1 MDALTPDK
9 HRRRTSSLMSESS
22 ITRRS
27 SRPRTRGEG
36 ASTLDNGKISEEG
49 SGSSASWQ
57 PDRAADD
64 AFSDED
70 LHDDEETGL
79 TGKDKRRKRLKKK
92 RHTRLDQR
100 IVRERDAGLTA
111 EEKREADQHVFR
123 RSVINVVL
131 IGLWYLFS
139 LSISL
144 VSRAT
149 VGVDS
154 DEEQKTGRNANR
166 HICST
171 TSGCFQGT
179 GSTSPFLYSRHRYT
193 CWYSSACRQ

>member
-1 MDALTPDK
+1 
-9 HRRRTSSLMSESS
+9 MSESS
-22 ITRRS
+22 VTRRS

-36 ASTLDNGKISEEG
+36 GSTLSSGKISEEG
-49 SGSSASWQ
+49 SGSNAAWK
-57 PDRAADD
+57 PDCAADD
-64 AFSDED
+64 SFSDED

-79 TGKDKRRKRLKKK
+79 TGKDKRRKRMKKK

-100 IVRERDAGLTA
+100 IVRERDDGALTA

-144 VSRAT
+144 VS
-149 VGVDS
+149 
-154 DEEQKTGRNANR
+154 
-166 HICST
+166 
-171 TSGCFQGT
+171 
-179 GSTSPFLYSRHRYT
+179 
-193 CWYSSACRQ
+193 